1 MLLNRIIQP
10 LRRTDGAALVT
21 VVAVVAITAIVGV
34 TITASVIAANGF
46 STSTRADV
54 QSRAAADSG
63 IDATFASIYAG
74 SYVCSKSSTVEPAYT
89 AVVAY
94 RDTNGT
100 VLPCSGATVL
110 GTPTSAVITSTGQS
124 VNKATQGTTGNTHAV
139 RATVTITPAT
149 GSSGDLEK
157 AVFSESGFTLTNNNQ
172 LVESTDDAN
181 DANVYSNG
189 TIICKTQV
197 DVEGVLYAQGD
208 VSLENSCT
216 TYSDLWAG
224 GNVAFSSQAVVN
236 GDAYVAGTGTL
247 DLSTGHVAG
256 SIITN
261 GSVTMSNNSGVLAC
275 PSSAAAKAVCGSV
288 VALGGSIYAGNGASI
303 GGSAFA
309 KTSVS
314 LNNFNGVLGVGSNVI
329 ATTGSFAND
338 SNSNQAGR
346 VGGSIRV
353 GGTIGGYADAM
364 TDKANSCQG
373 TAANGFAKCSGALTI
388 PAPYPAEVLPEDLGY
403 PTTGTVNKPPR
414 EEMPQIK
421 SAASDIAAWTADGW
435 TVTTFNATT
444 AAAQNKTSCQQ
455 AKEYVAT
462 PRAGKVLVVVRDC
475 ATPVTW
481 DNTTLTL
488 GGDLAMISTS
498 GFKTNNVFTVQS
510 SDSTLRGFMF
520 IVPADASYITWSPVA
535 GTNPTQYSP
544 TCGTRT
550 QDVGD
555 IRLNNTTSTNVAWLL
570 YTPCYL
576 GFQNQ
581 LNNFKGQMY
590 GGSVN
595 YPNNSTIQLVKFS
608 VPGIS
613 TSGSPSNNGQTAT
626 ATITTRTDVN
636 GG

>member
-1 MLLNRIIQP
+1 MLLNRIIKP

-21 VVAVVAITAIVGV
+21 VVAVVAITAIVGL
-34 TITASVIAANGF
+34 TITASVISANGF

-54 QSRAAADSG
+54 QSRAAADAG
-63 IDATFASIYAG
+63 IDATFASIFAG
-74 SYVCSKSSTVEPAYT
+74 SYVCTKTSTIAPTYST
-89 AVVAY
+89 VVAY
-94 RDTNGT
+94 RDATNT

-110 GTPTSAVITSTGQS
+110 GTPASAIITSTGQS
-124 VNKATQGTTGNTHAV
+124 VNKATQGTRGNTHTV
-139 RATVTITPAT
+139 QATVTITPAV
-149 GSSGDLEK
+149 GSNGDLDK

-224 GNVAFSSQAVVN
+224 GNVGFSSQAVVN

-275 PSSAAAKAVCGSV
+275 PSSAASKAVCGSV

-309 KTSVS
+309 KTSVT
-314 LNNFNGVLGVGSNVI
+314 LNNFNGVTGVGSNVI

-338 SNSNQAGR
+338 NNSNQAGR
-346 VGGSIRV
+346 VGGSVQV
-353 GGTIGGYADAM
+353 GGTIGGYSNAM

-373 TAANGFAKCSGALTI
+373 TAGNGFVKCSGALTI
-388 PAPYPAEVLPEDLGY
+388 PAPYPAEVLPTDLGY
-403 PTTGTVNKPPR
+403 PTTATVNKPPR
-414 EEMPQIK
+414 DEMPQIK
-421 SAASDIAAWTADGW
+421 SATSDIAAWTADGW

-444 AAAQNKTSCQQ
+444 AAAANKTSCQQ
-455 AKEYVAT
+455 AKDYVAT
-462 PRAGKVLVVVRDC
+462 PRSGKNLVVVRDC

-488 GGDLAMISTS
+488 AGDLAMISTS

-520 IVPADASYITWSPVA
+520 IVPADASYITWSAVS
-535 GTNPTQYSP
+535 GTSPTQYSP

-555 IRLNNTTSTNVAWLL
+555 IRLNNTTSVNVAWLL
-570 YTPCYL
+570 YTPCHL

-581 LNNFKGQMY
+581 LNNFKGQLY

-608 VPGIS
+608 VPGVS
-613 TSGSPSNNGQTAT
+613 SSGSQSNTGQAAT